1 MKIRLSLQYVC
12 NSYQKKSTKKSYQ
25 KIEAVEN
32 TIKTRNF
39 VLAKP
44 TKNF

>member
-1 MKIRLSLQYVC
+1 MIIPPVRLQFVPEK
-12 NSYQKKSTKKSYQ
+12 NVPKNSYQ

-39 VLAKP
+39 ILAKP